1 MRCNS
6 LLPLLLIAGFL
17 GGCVRTI
24 QPILNDDQVIAD
36 NSLVG
41 KWSATDDKSFFEVEA
56 ADDQKVCKVTYTDKE
71 GKIAPLIARLGKIG
85 EITVAELRADE
96 PAPDSSDVYKRTCSG
111 CIRSLSSAR
120 PSRILSLRSWGR
132 TGSRNTWP
140 ITRTICESPPRTET
154 TWSSPPRRPIFRPSC
169 CTISKTKEHF
179 RKRQATSGRPL
190 PRLSRRLIGSRNDR
204 RIPEAIRRHSS
215 PCDLQF
221 KPAFGQ

>member
-96 PAPDSSDVYKRTCSG
+96 PAPDSSDVYKAHLLRLYSFLV
-111 CIRSLSSAR
+111 IRATKPDFKFAIMGQDWLKKYLADHPNDLRVAASDRDNMVVTSSTADFQTFLLHHFKDKGALSEEASYVRA
-120 PSRILSLRSWGR
+120 PAP
-132 TGSRNTWP
+132 TTQ
-140 ITRTICESPPRTET
+140 PPAN
-154 TWSSPPRRPIFRPSC
+154 
-169 CTISKTKEHF
+169 
-179 RKRQATSGRPL
+179 RQS
-190 PRLSRRLIGSRNDR
+190 
-204 RIPEAIRRHSS
+204 
-215 PCDLQF
+215 Q
-221 KPAFGQ
+221 